1 MENVL
6 EYRGLTVIELGRNYD
21 SLDDAAIRRAERMLR
36 EKADAVDPPLMVI
49 DMSRTTGI
57 GSIFVGTL
65 FAVEKRLKS
74 RKGRLTVCCPNTF
87 CAEVLQIVKSDRV
100 FRTFAT
106 RDEAVDDLLNNNP
119 SQN

>member
-21 SLDDAAIRRAERMLR
+21 SLDDAAIRRAERLLR
-36 EKADAVDPPLMVI
+36 EKAESIDPPLMVV
-49 DMSRTTGI
+49 DMTRTTGI

-74 RKGRLTVCCPNTF
+74 RQGRLAACCPNPF
-87 CAEVLQIVKSDRV
+87 CAEVLQIVKADRV
-100 FRTFAT
+100 FKTFAT
-106 RDEAVDDLLNNNP
+106 RDEAVDDLLTN
-119 SQN
+119 SASKD